1 MIELNTIL
9 LAFLAVY
16 VTHEVFVLWV
26 EHLNRQNLRTGG
38 GSVPPELIGFVDEH
52 RYGKII
58 SYTLDNS
65 RFGIVNQLVSAT
77 VLLILLLSGILPYL
91 DRVLCRT
98 FDSRIVSGTLFLII
112 PAFLAFLVELPFDY
126 YHTFVLEN
134 KYGFTTSSVKTWVS
148 DQVKGGL
155 ISFFLLSLLVV
166 TVLRVIKA
174 SPHHWWFWAF
184 LIVSVIQLVLTALYP
199 VLIAPLFNKFEPL
212 DDQIL
217 AKKVRSL
224 MERTGFTVRG
234 IFQMDEGRRSRHTN
248 AYFTGLGKSKRI
260 VLFDTLLASHPHDE
274 ILAVLAHEIGHY
286 KEKHILK
293 QILLFEV
300 SMLAGFYVAY
310 LLIDWKEL
318 YTTFGFSGVEPYVGL
333 LLIGIFWGK
342 AGFFLKP
349 IYMAISRRFER
360 SADFFAARLLGSGKS
375 LATALKRM
383 AADNLSNLNP
393 HPLYVWFN
401 YSHPPLLERI
411 RTLEKYGS

>member
-38 GSVPPELIGFVDEH
+38 GSVPPELIGFVDER

-65 RFGIVNQLVSAT
+65 RFGIVNQLVSST
-77 VLLILLLSGILPYL
+77 VLLVLLLSGILPYL
-91 DRVLCRT
+91 DRILCRT

-224 MERTGFTVRG
+224 MERTGFTVKG

-260 VLFDTLLASHPHDE
+260 VLFDTLLESHPHDE
-274 ILAVLAHEIGHY
+274 VLAVLGHEIGHY

-349 IYMAISRRFER
+349 IYMAISRHFER
-360 SADFFAARLLGSGKS
+360 SADLFAARLLGSGKS

-383 AADNLSNLNP
+383 AADNLSNLSP

>member
-155 ISFFLLSLLVV
+155 LSFFLLSLLVV